1 MRRLEAVGVV
11 RFHFW
16 AMDAASDAMCCSD
29 VSDGLSFDTGLFGCG
44 SLLELA

>member
-1 MRRLEAVGVV
+1 MRRLEAVGAV

-29 VSDGLSFDTGLFGCG
+29 VSDGLSIKLFGCG